1 MAVQNDSKLGA
12 TLLLLTILDSPG
24 IVQPERYIMD
34 KYEKQK
40 INIEQ
45 LPNDFSMSD
54 KQTLTLIRD
63 LFEMIKDGNKII
75 HLLDNRIKLLELKLK
90 N

>member
-1 MAVQNDSKLGA
+1 
-12 TLLLLTILDSPG
+12 
-24 IVQPERYIMD
+24 MD

-45 LPNDFSMSD
+45 LPNNFKMSD

-63 LFEMIKDGNKII
+63 LFEMVKDNNQLIK
-75 HLLDNRIKLLELKLK
+75 LLDNRIKLLELKLK

>member
-1 MAVQNDSKLGA
+1 
-12 TLLLLTILDSPG
+12 
-24 IVQPERYIMD
+24 MD

-40 INIEQ
+40 IMIEQ

-63 LFEMIKDGNKII
+63 LFEMIKDANKII

>member
-1 MAVQNDSKLGA
+1 
-12 TLLLLTILDSPG
+12 
-24 IVQPERYIMD
+24 MD

-40 INIEQ
+40 IMIEQ

-63 LFEMIKDGNKII
+63 LFEMIKDNNQLIQ
-75 HLLDNRIKLLELKLK
+75 LLDKRIKILELKLK

>member
-1 MAVQNDSKLGA
+1 
-12 TLLLLTILDSPG
+12 
-24 IVQPERYIMD
+24 MD

-40 INIEQ
+40 IMIEQ
-45 LPNDFSMSD
+45 LPNDFKMSD

-63 LFEMIKDGNKII
+63 LFEMIKDENRII
-75 HLLDNRIKLLELKLK
+75 HLLDDRIKLLELKLK

>member
-1 MAVQNDSKLGA
+1 MNRFEKL
-12 TLLLLTILDSPG
+12 
-24 IVQPERYIMD
+24 
-34 KYEKQK
+34 K
-40 INIEQ
+40 INIEE
-45 LPNDFSMSD
+45 LPQEFKMSD
-54 KQTLTLIRD
+54 KQTLILIRD